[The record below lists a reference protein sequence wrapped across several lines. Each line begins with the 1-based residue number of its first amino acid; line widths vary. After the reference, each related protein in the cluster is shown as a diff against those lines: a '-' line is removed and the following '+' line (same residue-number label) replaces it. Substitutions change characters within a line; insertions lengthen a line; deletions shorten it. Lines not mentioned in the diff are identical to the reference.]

1 VVSIRCRF
9 AVVLLQ
15 RTQCE
20 KIISGMNAARRLSS
34 WRSLGFMDEV
44 NFDKPK
50 VGHID
55 IEFHDPIAE
64 ARLRA

>member
-1 VVSIRCRF
+1 VVPIRYRF

-15 RTQCE
+15 RTQCVT
-20 KIISGMNAARRLSS
+20 IIAGMNAVRRLSS
-34 WRSLGFMDEV
+34 WRSLGFVDEV

-50 VGHID
+50 VGHTA
-55 IEFHDPIAE
+55 IEFHDPIAD